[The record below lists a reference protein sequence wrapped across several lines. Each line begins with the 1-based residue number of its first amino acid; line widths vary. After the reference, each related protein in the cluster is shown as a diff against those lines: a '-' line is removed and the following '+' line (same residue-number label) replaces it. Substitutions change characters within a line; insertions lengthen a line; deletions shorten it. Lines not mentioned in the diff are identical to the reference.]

1 MNQYSDIIRLTEGL
15 LVVIGVAGVVY
26 AVFKSQTTKQTISSQ
41 KELIETLTTQIHEL
55 RTLHLENEKAI
66 AKLSGQLEV
75 YKEIPLKEI
84 GESLK
89 QLSETQ
95 KKILSKITK

>member
-1 MNQYSDIIRLTEGL
+1 MNSSELIRLAEGIL
-15 LVVIGVAGVVY
+15 ILTGIAGVVY
-26 AVFKSQTTKQTISSQ
+26 AVFKSQTTKATIQSQ
-41 KELIETLTTQIHEL
+41 KELIETLTAQISEL
-55 RTLHLENEKAI
+55 RTLHMENEKAI

-95 KKILSKITK
+95 KRILAQLKG